1 MSPKI
6 FCEGPQK
13 SSIIFPLPDG
23 SGFLSGRIPFMMH
36 TASITSFTSAG
47 GFYVRKEGERK
58 RRARKRRAR
67 REEEGEERRGGGKGR
82 RSKQARKD

>member
-1 MSPKI
+1 MSPRI

-58 RRARKRRAR
+58 RRRGG
-67 REEEGEERRGGGKGR
+67 EEEGRRRGGGKG
-82 RSKQARKD
+82 KKARKD

>member
-1 MSPKI
+1 MSPST

-13 SSIIFPLPDG
+13 SSIIFPLPEG

-47 GFYVRKEGERK
+47 GFYVREEEEEE
-58 RRARKRRAR
+58 
-67 REEEGEERRGGGKGR
+67 REEGGRGRGRGRGEDERGR
-82 RSKQARKD
+82 DTSISKMPF

>member
-58 RRARKRRAR
+58 RRAR

-82 RSKQARKD
+82 RSKQAMD